1 MKVVTIVAF
10 TLLVGLPA
18 EAAQRRYQ
26 STSPAV
32 ICDNDGHCTTLNAAP
47 GSVASNGT
55 SRRKTSTASAV
66 ATASST
72 TADSVTITPAISTKE
87 VGTPA
92 VSATEAAT
100 SAAAVST
107 ADSELALEV
116 AVQPV
121 AHHFDFDFDAAVLF
135 SDVLM
140 VPLVPGTATTETI
153 ETAVPATAAGFTEV
167 TTEIT
172 KATTSVV
179 TPIPVARPLGASGNK
194 LDGIVMSAKTGA
206 RARVGIAYAARF
218 QAYIDDLEKNYGA
231 RVLFMGGIRPGR
243 CLPESEHPCGKA
255 LDVCQ
260 MRRGV
265 VDPRCNLPGRVALG
279 QIAAAHGL
287 FEGGRWCNSDYGHA
301 QIDVTAPACGE
312 SPIYIVRQM
321 NPRDIGAVARAR
333 SASGP
338 VLSAVGY

>member
-10 TLLVGLPA
+10 TLLVGLSPA

-26 STSPAV
+26 SNSPAV
-32 ICDNDGHCTTLNAAP
+32 ICDNDGHCTTFNVAP
-47 GSVASNGT
+47 GTVASTGT
-55 SRRKTSTASAV
+55 RRRKTYTASAV

-72 TADSVTITPAISTKE
+72 SGDSETIASAISTKE
-87 VGTPA
+87 VVTPA

-100 SAAAVST
+100 TAPAVST
-107 ADSELALEV
+107 ADSELSLEV
-116 AVQPV
+116 ALQPM
-121 AHHFDFDFDAAVLF
+121 HHFDFDVAVLF
-135 SDVLM
+135 SDILL

-153 ETAVPATAAGFTEV
+153 ETTLPPTAAGFTEV

-260 MRRGV
+260 MKRGV

-287 FEGGRWCNSDYGHA
+287 FEGGRWCDSDYGHA
-301 QIDVTAPACGE
+301 QIGVTAPPCGGRW
-312 SPIYIVRQM
+312 PVRLVQQ
-321 NPRDIGAVARAR
+321 
-333 SASGP
+333 
-338 VLSAVGY
+338 

>member
-1 MKVVTIVAF
+1 MRVVTIVAF

-26 STSPAV
+26 SNSPAV
-32 ICDNDGHCTTLNAAP
+32 ICDNDGHCTTFNAAP
-47 GSVASNGT
+47 GFVASNGT
-55 SRRKTSTASAV
+55 NRRKTSTATAV

-72 TADSVTITPAISTKE
+72 SVDSVTITPAISSKE
-87 VGTPA
+87 VVTPA
-92 VSATEAAT
+92 VSAIEAAT
-100 SAAAVST
+100 TTPVVST
-107 ADSELALEV
+107 ADSDLALEV
-116 AVQPV
+116 ALHPV
-121 AHHFDFDFDAAVLF
+121 HHFDFDVAVLF
-135 SDVLM
+135 SDILV
-140 VPLVPGTATTETI
+140 VPLVTGTATTETI
-153 ETAVPATAAGFTEV
+153 ETTMPATAAGFTEV

-172 KATTSVV
+172 KAKASVD

-206 RARVGIAYAARF
+206 RARVGVAYAARF

-260 MRRGV
+260 MKRGV
-265 VDPRCNLPGRVALG
+265 VDPRCNLPSRVVLG

-301 QIDVTAPACGE
+301 QIDVTAPACGD
-312 SPIYIVRQM
+312 SPIYVVRQM
-321 NPRDIGAVARAR
+321 KPRDIGAVARAG

-338 VLSAVGY
+338 VLSAAGY

>member
-10 TLLVGLPA
+10 TLLVGLPV

-26 STSPAV
+26 SNSPAV
-32 ICDNDGHCTTLNAAP
+32 ICNNDGHCTTFNAAP
-47 GSVASNGT
+47 GFVARNGT
-55 SRRKTSTASAV
+55 SRRKTLTATAV
-66 ATASST
+66 ATTSST
-72 TADSVTITPAISTKE
+72 SGDSATITPAIGTKE
-87 VGTPA
+87 VVTPA

-100 SAAAVST
+100 TAPAVST
-107 ADSELALEV
+107 ADSELSLEAL
-116 AVQPV
+116 QPV
-121 AHHFDFDFDAAVLF
+121 HHFDFDVAVLF
-135 SDVLM
+135 SDILV
-140 VPLVPGTATTETI
+140 VPLVTGTATTETI
-153 ETAVPATAAGFTEV
+153 ETIMPATAAGFTEV
-167 TTEIT
+167 TTEVT

-179 TPIPVARPLGASGNK
+179 TPIPVARPLGASGDK

-260 MRRGV
+260 MKRGV

-287 FEGGRWCNSDYGHA
+287 FEGGRWCHSDYGHA
-301 QIDVTAPACGE
+301 QIDVTAPACGD
-312 SPIYIVRQM
+312 SPIYIVRQIK
-321 NPRDIGAVARAR
+321 PRDIGAVARAV
-333 SASGP
+333 SVSGP
-338 VLSAVGY
+338 VLSAAGY

>member
-26 STSPAV
+26 SNSPAI
-32 ICDNDGHCTTLNAAP
+32 ICDNDGHCTTFNAAP

-55 SRRKTSTASAV
+55 SRRKTYTASAV

-72 TADSVTITPAISTKE
+72 TADSVTPAISTKE
-87 VGTPA
+87 VVTPA

-121 AHHFDFDFDAAVLF
+121 VHHFDFDVAVLF
-135 SDVLM
+135 SDILV

-153 ETAVPATAAGFTEV
+153 ETTMPPTAAGFTEV

-260 MRRGV
+260 MKRGV

-287 FEGGRWCNSDYGHA
+287 FEGGRWCHSDYGHA
-301 QIDVTAPACGE
+301 QIDVTAPACGD

-321 NPRDIGAVARAR
+321 KPRDIGAFARAG
-333 SASGP
+333 SVSGP
-338 VLSAVGY
+338 VLSAAGY

>member
-10 TLLVGLPA
+10 TLLVGLPV

-26 STSPAV
+26 SNSPAV
-32 ICDNDGHCTTLNAAP
+32 ICNNDGHCTTFNAAP
-47 GSVASNGT
+47 GFVARNGT
-55 SRRKTSTASAV
+55 SRKKTLTATAV
-66 ATASST
+66 ATTSST
-72 TADSVTITPAISTKE
+72 SGDSATITPAIGTKE
-87 VGTPA
+87 VVTPA

-100 SAAAVST
+100 TAPAVST
-107 ADSELALEV
+107 ADSELSLEAL
-116 AVQPV
+116 QPV
-121 AHHFDFDFDAAVLF
+121 HHFDFDVAVLF
-135 SDVLM
+135 SDILV
-140 VPLVPGTATTETI
+140 VPLVTGTATTETI
-153 ETAVPATAAGFTEV
+153 ETTMPATAAGFTEV
-167 TTEIT
+167 TTEVT

-179 TPIPVARPLGASGNK
+179 TPIPVARPLGASGDK

-206 RARVGIAYAARF
+206 RARVGVAYAARF

-260 MRRGV
+260 MKRGV

-287 FEGGRWCNSDYGHA
+287 FEGGRWCHSDYGHA
-301 QIDVTAPACGE
+301 QIDVTAPACGD
-312 SPIYIVRQM
+312 SPIYIVRQIK
-321 NPRDIGAVARAR
+321 PRDIGAVARAV
-333 SASGP
+333 SVSGP
-338 VLSAVGY
+338 VLSAAGY

>member
-10 TLLVGLPA
+10 TLLVGLPV

-26 STSPAV
+26 SNSPAV
-32 ICDNDGHCTTLNAAP
+32 ICNNDGHCTTFNAAP
-47 GSVASNGT
+47 GFVARNGT
-55 SRRKTSTASAV
+55 SRRKTLTATAV
-66 ATASST
+66 ATTSST
-72 TADSVTITPAISTKE
+72 SGDSATITPAIGTKE
-87 VGTPA
+87 VVTPA

-100 SAAAVST
+100 TAPAVST
-107 ADSELALEV
+107 ADSELSLEAL
-116 AVQPV
+116 QPV
-121 AHHFDFDFDAAVLF
+121 HHFDFDVAVLF
-135 SDVLM
+135 SDILV
-140 VPLVPGTATTETI
+140 VPLVTGTATTETI
-153 ETAVPATAAGFTEV
+153 ETTMPATAAGFTEV
-167 TTEIT
+167 TTEVT

-179 TPIPVARPLGASGNK
+179 TPIPVARPLGASGDK

-206 RARVGIAYAARF
+206 RARVGVAYAARF

-260 MRRGV
+260 MKRGV

-287 FEGGRWCNSDYGHA
+287 FEGGRWCHSDYGHA
-301 QIDVTAPACGE
+301 QIDVTAPACGD
-312 SPIYIVRQM
+312 SPIYIVRQIK
-321 NPRDIGAVARAR
+321 PRDIGAVARAV
-333 SASGP
+333 SVSGP
-338 VLSAVGY
+338 VLSAAGY